1 MASNVPLL
9 DNDDIMAFGEENE
22 PKKILKHPI
31 VTLFHLLFRG
41 AALVTYVICDF
52 FGGFIASFV
61 VIVLLLSMDFWTV
74 KNITGRL
81 MVGLRW
87 WNYIDDEG
95 KSHWVFEAKKGRVS
109 ATEVQIF
116 WVALIVT
123 PVVWGVFLFIA
134 LFSFKP
140 RWFMV
145 VCIALSLSGSNLYG
159 YIRCKIG
166 KSQSITDSVKNMAS
180 GMVQR
185 QMLNNVTNMFAKA
198 PPSATPSNTV

>member
-95 KSHWVFEAKKGRVS
+95 KSHWVFEAKK
-109 ATEVQIF
+109 
-116 WVALIVT
+116 
-123 PVVWGVFLFIA
+123 
-134 LFSFKP
+134 
-140 RWFMV
+140 MV